1 MKPLA
6 SCQCQEDL
14 QAFGFYCVCP
24 CVCMCVCGQWGGGV
38 KGDGDTR
45 APPIAALLLTPS
57 QRDRGKIPS
66 PANLNT

>member
-1 MKPLA
+1 MCEA
-6 SCQCQEDL
+6 I
-14 QAFGFYCVCP
+14 GFLSVSGGFTSIWLLLCVY
-24 CVCMCVCGQWGGGV
+24 VCLWSVGGGV